1 MYSRVFTLMY
11 YALTPLHVGSGR
23 SGGRVDLVIQRDPY
37 GVPVIYSTSIK
48 GAIKSIFYRCG
59 VLDYRIFGG
68 DINFNISE
76 YESIV
81 VFTDSY
87 PLAFPIKLDS
97 SLIYVTSPYLL
108 KKVLNVLELSNHNLI
123 DTIRKLYQYSYNIDN
138 YAISLCKERFYIC
151 SRELCIEARPGQ
163 NVDVNILEN
172 LPYPAD
178 KISNSLVV
186 VPDSFLLSLL
196 NDGIIIHTRIGLDYY
211 CKRTRRG
218 FLWSEEYVPAGT
230 IFIGTMLI
238 KDKEHIFNNVLLG
251 RLEECEDHVNTLI
264 NILRDG
270 IIVTLGGK
278 ETIGKGFMRISMI

>member
-1 MYSRVFTLMY
+1 MY

-23 SGGRVDLVIQRDPY
+23 SGGRVDLVVQRDPH
-37 GVPVIYSTSIK
+37 GVPIIYSTSIK

-59 VLDYRIFGG
+59 APDYRLLGG
-68 DINFNISE
+68 DVSFNVSE

-87 PLAFPIKLDS
+87 PLAFPMKLNG

-108 KKVLNVLELSNHNLI
+108 KKVLNILELSNHSLI
-123 DTIRKLYQYSYNIDN
+123 NTIRELYQCSYNIGN
-138 YAISLCKERFYIC
+138 YAISLGKERFYIC

-163 NVDVNILEN
+163 NVNINILEN
-172 LPYPAD
+172 LPYLVD
-178 KISNSLVV
+178 KIADSLVI
-186 VPDSFLLSLL
+186 VPDSFLLKLL
-196 NDGIIIHTRIGLDYY
+196 NDRIITHTRIGIDYY

-238 KDKEHIFNNVLLG
+238 KDRNHIFNNVLLDK
-251 RLEECEDHVNTLI
+251 LKEYEENVNALI
-264 NILRDG
+264 NMFRDG